1 MILLDQDTINVVCNK
16 KLGFFPSYFISYGIC
31 DLNYLNM
38 INKENLNN
46 NRIQDLKIPYIFH
59 FFKIYT
65 KPWYG
70 FAKKGNFICYDFI
83 QGYMNMPEKLAYII
97 NYYSSRK
104 IQYSNKI
111 YAIGILIWLKWI

>member
-16 KLGFFPSYFISYGIC
+16 KLGFFPSNYISSGIC

-46 NRIQDLKIPYIFH
+46 NRIKDLKEPYIFH
-59 FFKIYT
+59 FKIYT

-70 FAKKGNFICYDFI
+70 IAKKGNFICYDFFPRFYEYARKTSI
-83 QGYMNMPEKLAYII
+83 YFKL
-97 NYYSSRK
+97 
-104 IQYSNKI
+104 QYSKKNKQLVF
-111 YAIGILIWLKWI
+111 GHD

>member
-1 MILLDQDTINVVCNK
+1 LILLDQDTINVVCNK

-46 NRIQDLKIPYIFH
+46 NRIQDLKELIYFIS
-59 FFKIYT
+59 FKIYT

-70 FAKKGNFICYDFI
+70 FAKKRKFYLLWFYPRLYEYARKTSIY
-83 QGYMNMPEKLAYII
+83 YKL
-97 NYYSSRK
+97 
-104 IQYSNKI
+104 
-111 YAIGILIWLKWI
+111 LI

>member
-46 NRIQDLKIPYIFH
+46 NRIQDLKVHYIFH
-59 FFKIYT
+59 FFTIYT

-83 QGYMNMPEKLAYII
+83 QVYMNMSEKLAYII
-97 NYYSSRK
+97 NY
-104 IQYSNKI
+104 
-111 YAIGILIWLKWI
+111 WFKWIYYTLVFFELIIIIK